1 MTQTFDLIVIG
12 GGPAGFFAA
21 IRFAALVSA
30 NHAPRVDPPRVLILE
45 KSEQVLGKLLLSGGG
60 RCNLTHD
67 TSDPAEL
74 IRFYPRGRKAL
85 RNTFYRFGP
94 PQTVQWFA
102 ERGLR
107 CYTDEIG
114 CVFPLS
120 NSSQSLADVLTGEA
134 ERLGVR
140 VWTQAGAQG
149 LAQDETTR
157 RWQVRI
163 SNGSEVSAPL
173 LLIAAGG
180 SRAMLKGL
188 RAIGV
193 TVEDPIPS
201 LFAFRLAET
210 EFIPLAGIVVEDT
223 QTSLPGTRLKQ
234 RGALLFTHRGIS
246 GPAVINLSAWAARE
260 LHQSQYQRPIS
271 IDFLPAHGS
280 PDTTDSQL
288 LAQKQQASTRQ
299 VNSRSPFEALP
310 ARLWEVLCARA
321 GLPET
326 LRWADMSKAQLAK
339 LRTELRA
346 CLVHLTARDTH
357 QQEYVTCGG
366 VALHGIDLQTFES
379 KTRPGL
385 FFAGEVL
392 DVDGLTGGYN
402 LQNCWSTGWAAGT
415 SMAQCY
421 LLTKGENHE

>member
-21 IRFAALVSA
+21 LRFAALA
-30 NHAPRVDPPRVLILE
+30 APTHAPRVLILE

-60 RCNLTHD
+60 RCNLSHNIN
-67 TSDPAEL
+67 DPQEL
-74 IRFYPRGRKAL
+74 IRYYPRGGKAL
-85 RNTFYRFGP
+85 LNTFYRFGP
-94 PQTVQWFA
+94 PQTLQWFA

-107 CYTDEIG
+107 CYADDTG
-114 CVFPLS
+114 CYFPTS
-120 NSSQSLADVLTGEA
+120 NSSQSVADVLTGEA

-140 VWTQAGAQG
+140 VWTQAGAREITRE
-149 LAQDETTR
+149 LAQDETTGH
-157 RWQVRI
+157 WQVRI

-180 SRAMLKGL
+180 SRAMLKLL
-188 RAIGV
+188 REVGVAI
-193 TVEDPIPS
+193 EAPIPS
-201 LFAFRLAET
+201 LFAFQLAES

-260 LHQSQYQRPIS
+260 LHQSQYQHPIT
-271 IDFLPAHGS
+271 IDFLPGHAS
-280 PDTTDSQL
+280 LEATDSQL
-288 LAQKQQASTRQ
+288 LAQKQQFPTRQ

-310 ARLWEVLCARA
+310 ARLWEVVCTRA

-326 LRWADMSKAQLAK
+326 LRWADFSKAQLAR

-346 CLVHLTARDTH
+346 GLVHLTARDTH

-366 VALHGIDLQTFES
+366 VALHGVNLHTFES

-402 LQNCWSTGWAAGT
+402 LQNCWSTGWVAAT
-415 SMAQCY
+415 SMAQCF
-421 LLTKGENHE
+421 LTTEGENHE